1 MTLLRVLIV
10 DDEAPAR
17 LRLRQL
23 LEDISSEIQ
32 TRIVS
37 EAKDGLE
44 ALQLI
49 HDETFDVAL
58 IDVRMPR
65 LDGLQLAL
73 QLASISHAPKIV
85 FTTAYD
91 QHAIQA
97 FDLNA
102 TDYLLKP
109 VRAERLIIALQ
120 KVVNQPSALLT
131 AAQIAPLA
139 PAGRTHL
146 RSSVGGKVMLVPV
159 VDIIFLRAEQKYV
172 SAYSRT
178 HEYLIDESLV
188 QLELEFSH
196 LFIRAHRNCLV
207 ARNAISGYER
217 VTVPDAGGE
226 LQWVLLLQ
234 DSSEKIPVS
243 RRQWPHIKALL
254 KG

>member
-109 VRAERLIIALQ
+109 VRAERLVIALQ
-120 KVVNQPSALLT
+120 KVVNQPSGLLT

-139 PAGRTHL
+139 PAGRAHL

-159 VDIIFLRAEQKYV
+159 VDIIFLRAELKYV

-217 VTVPDAGGE
+217 IAVPDAGRE

-234 DSSEKIPVS
+234 NSSEKIPVS